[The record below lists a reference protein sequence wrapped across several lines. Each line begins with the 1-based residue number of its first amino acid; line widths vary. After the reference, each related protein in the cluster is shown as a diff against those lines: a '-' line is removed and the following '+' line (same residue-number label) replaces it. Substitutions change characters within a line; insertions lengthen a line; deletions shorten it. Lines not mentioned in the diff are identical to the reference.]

1 MPIWLTRSYYRCA
14 YSKEQGCPATKTVQQ
29 KESDGN
35 GTVRLFDVDYY
46 DQHICSSDGIVH
58 PYVVEATH
66 DNVPIASQNQSSSS
80 MVINTDAHGVQDE
93 SFETLF
99 MVPDMP
105 EYLTEFT
112 DVEMASAFEITSMNS
127 PLIPEDIWAW
137 RSEKSNQS
145 PFIEYMG
152 VKRLTCR

>member
-1 MPIWLTRSYYRCA
+1 
-14 YSKEQGCPATKTVQQ
+14 
-29 KESDGN
+29 
-35 GTVRLFDVDYY
+35 VRLFDVDYY
-46 DQHICSSDGIVH
+46 YQHICSSDGIVH

-127 PLIPEDIWAW
+127 PLIPEDIWA
-137 RSEKSNQS
+137 
-145 PFIEYMG
+145 
-152 VKRLTCR
+152 

>member
-1 MPIWLTRSYYRCA
+1 
-14 YSKEQGCPATKTVQQ
+14 
-29 KESDGN
+29 
-35 GTVRLFDVDYY
+35 
-46 DQHICSSDGIVH
+46 
-58 PYVVEATH
+58 
-66 DNVPIASQNQSSSS
+66 
-80 MVINTDAHGVQDE
+80 
-93 SFETLF
+93 
-99 MVPDMP
+99 
-105 EYLTEFT
+105 LTEFT

>member
-1 MPIWLTRSYYRCA
+1 MLIWLTRSYYRCA

-66 DNVPIASQNQSSSS
+66 DSVPISSQTKAVAQCLLTP
-80 MVINTDAHGVQDE
+80 MPTD
-93 SFETLF
+93 
-99 MVPDMP
+99 
-105 EYLTEFT
+105 TEFR
-112 DVEMASAFEITSMNS
+112 MKALKAYS
-127 PLIPEDIWAW
+127 WC
-137 RSEKSNQS
+137 
-145 PFIEYMG
+145 
-152 VKRLTCR
+152 LTCQNI